1 MNASAFCDKFLPV
14 SARFPTWPTAPVE
27 TSYATVSLT
36 PDTDGTGVL
45 LLIDGTESSHLN
57 LTDPT
62 ALMFEYMQHMQAVL
76 QTQLPAATPTSR
88 GRPRVLHLGGA
99 GCAFARAIH
108 AEWPACHQVAIEID
122 ARLAELVRQWFD
134 LPRSP
139 HLRIRVQ
146 DAAEAVRAA
155 PAARYEV
162 VVRDAFAHRTVP
174 DHLTTEAFTRDVR
187 RCLSPG
193 GLYLAN
199 CADHPPLTGARREA
213 ATVAAVFPH
222 VAVIVE
228 PGILRGR
235 RYGNVVLVGSD
246 DPLDARLHRLLG
258 TLPAPA
264 RLLQGPEALAFIGSH
279 LPLSAPQ

>member
-1 MNASAFCDKFLPV
+1 M
-14 SARFPTWPTAPVE
+14 
-27 TSYATVSLT
+27 
-36 PDTDGTGVL
+36 L

-57 LTDPT
+57 LLDPA
-62 ALMFEYMQHMQAVL
+62 ALMFEYMQHIQAVL
-76 QTQLPAATPTSR
+76 RTQLPTGSATTR

-99 GCAFARAIH
+99 GCALARAIH
-108 AEWPACHQVAIEID
+108 AEWPNCHQVAIEID

-155 PAARYEV
+155 PADRYEV
-162 VVRDAFAHRTVP
+162 IVRDAFAGAKVP
-174 DHLTTEAFTRDVR
+174 AHLTTEEFTRDAR

-199 CADHPPLTGARREA
+199 CTDHPPLTRARREA

-246 DPLDARLHRLLG
+246 NPLDSSLHRLLG

-264 RLLQGPEALAFIGSH
+264 RLLQGPDALAFIGSH
-279 LPLSAPQ
+279 PPLSTRQQAGPEESGPEKTGPEEIPGHARGA